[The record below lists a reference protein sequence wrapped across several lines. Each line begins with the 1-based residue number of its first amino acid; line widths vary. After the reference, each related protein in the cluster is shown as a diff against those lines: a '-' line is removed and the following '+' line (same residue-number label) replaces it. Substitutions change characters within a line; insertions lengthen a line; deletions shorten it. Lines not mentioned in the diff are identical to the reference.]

1 MVASLSGSPA
11 ATILP
16 RLEAQHGDP
25 ARVYL
30 VDPLPSHERGASRAA
45 LEQDVSRIAHPVE
58 VSNARLLIVD
68 QVEPLADVHGATLRR
83 TLASLAGIARRT
95 GAAVLAVCHNP
106 APALPGAIAAMA
118 RRSLSAR
125 CVLTIASVGPESQR
139 VLVPV
144 MPSMT
149 GGALA
154 LPFRFAPAT
163 LVWDAPVSQDV
174 LDELGQPPEPEGGL
188 ATVSRLRRA
197 LDLLDA
203 MLDGG
208 PRLATQVQQAASAR
222 GISRYQ
228 LFEARNFRDVRSVRV
243 GTRGKGPGKGAW
255 YWHFQHYGFPVTPP
269 ASPALRPLTQE
280 PDNGRAA

>member
-1 MVASLSGSPA
+1 MVAPLSGSPA

-25 ARVYL
+25 TRAYL
-30 VDPLPSHERGASRAA
+30 VDPLPSQEGAASRAA
-45 LEQDVSRIAHPVE
+45 LERDISRIAHPVK

-83 TLASLAGIARRT
+83 TFASLAGIAQST
-95 GAAVLAVCHNP
+95 GAAVLALCHNP
-106 APALPGAIAAMA
+106 APALPAAVAAMA

-125 CVLTIASVGPESQR
+125 CVLTIASVGPEHRR

-144 MPSMT
+144 TPSMT

-154 LPFRFAPAT
+154 LPFRFVQNT
-163 LVWDAPVSQDV
+163 LVWDAPVSQDGI
-174 LDELGQPPEPEGGL
+174 EEFGRPPESAGGM
-188 ATVSRLRRA
+188 ATAARLRPA
-197 LDLLDA
+197 LNLLDA

-208 PRLATQVQQAASAR
+208 PRRSTEVQQAAFAR

-255 YWHFQHYGFPVTPP
+255 YWHFQHFGFRVTLP

-280 PDNGRAA
+280 PDDGLAA